1 MRMSKTA
8 SGPELVTVYETGNL
22 GAVAVAKSLLESV
35 GIKYLVKGEGI
46 QDLFGIGRIGSM
58 YNMVTGPIQI
68 QVLKGNAEDAREL
81 LADLEDSMKLGIGD
95 GE

>member
-1 MRMSKTA
+1 MSKTA

-35 GIKYLVKGEGI
+35 GLKYLVKGEGI

>member
-35 GIKYLVKGEGI
+35 GLKYLVKGEGI

-68 QVLKGNAEDAREL
+68 QVLKGDAEDAREL

>member
-68 QVLKGNAEDAREL
+68 QVLKGDAEDAREL

>member
-1 MRMSKTA
+1 MSKTA

-68 QVLKGNAEDAREL
+68 QVLKGDAEDAREL

>member
-1 MRMSKTA
+1 MSKTA